1 MKMQGGFIRNLIVI
15 FVPLLVFAC
24 APRAEFHTIPQKGA
38 KRTGTYPR
46 FSEKPQAET
55 GQFSEE
61 ERARL
66 VRELEG
72 DAQRLRGSDH
82 LR

>member
-1 MKMQGGFIRNLIVI
+1 MA
-15 FVPLLVFAC
+15 AC
-24 APRAEFHTIPQKGA
+24 APQAEFTAIPQQGA

-61 ERARL
+61 EQARL
-66 VRELEG
+66 TRELEG
-72 DAQRLRGSDH
+72 DAQRLR
-82 LR
+82 RPVQ